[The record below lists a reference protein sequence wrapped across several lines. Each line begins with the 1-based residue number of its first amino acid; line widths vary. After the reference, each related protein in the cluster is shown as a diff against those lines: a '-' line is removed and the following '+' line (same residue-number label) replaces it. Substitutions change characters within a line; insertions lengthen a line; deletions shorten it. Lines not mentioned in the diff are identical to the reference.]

1 MFLVKLRRPPDRCK
15 STQCLGTLQGTLET
29 CPRLTRHTQELF
41 GWPHSLTLFLPSVLS
56 LSLSLSIG
64 RSLSRLLARS
74 FLSCPPS
81 LPSLPFLH
89 FKYSSALEL
98 ILSRL
103 HLHTTTRPGVAFEVR
118 PAILQATSTAE
129 ALEVV
134 LKGIR
139 SSINH
144 VNGTKP
150 LF

>member
-1 MFLVKLRRPPDRCK
+1 MFLVKLRRSPDRCK
-15 STQCLGTLQGTLET
+15 STQCIGTLQGTLET
-29 CPRLTRHTQELF
+29 YHRLTRHTQELF
-41 GWPHSLTLFLPSVLS
+41 GWPHSLTLFLPSVLF
-56 LSLSLSIG
+56 LSLSLSVP
-64 RSLSRLLARS
+64 RSLGCSLALFS
-74 FLSCPPS
+74 LAPPPPS
-81 LPSLPFLH
+81 VPFLH
-89 FKYSSALEL
+89 YKYSPALEL
-98 ILSRL
+98 ILSRF
-103 HLHTTTRPGVAFEVR
+103 HLHTPTRPGVAFEVR